1 MLAGLRP
8 NDRCGG
14 KRHSRGGE
22 GGRGEDADVAGAGAA
37 GAGWD
42 DQSGF
47 SAVPVV
53 GARRSPAFRWGRSRE
68 GGSPREPLAAD
79 GVAVFECCAASTR
92 HPVCTEG
99 QRIAAPSR
107 CPIFGSEMEADLSV
121 HPRSVRPCPPYA
133 QERQPVGVVSTGMST
148 SRAVA
153 WPVRS
158 AGQPVTMPRRGLAV
172 PGAAG
177 CWLAARGSLPWLGSR
192 SQDRR

>member
-1 MLAGLRP
+1 MSAGVRLT
-8 NDRCGG
+8 
-14 KRHSRGGE
+14 ST
-22 GGRGEDADVAGAGAA
+22 VAG
-37 GAGWD
+37 
-42 DQSGF
+42 
-47 SAVPVV
+47 
-53 GARRSPAFRWGRSRE
+53 RRSCWLVREYPRSTPGDLPVGHVAGTSVPSMRTPGTELVRGRWGRSRE

-121 HPRSVRPCPPYA
+121 HPRSVRPCPSYA

-172 PGAAG
+172 PGATG